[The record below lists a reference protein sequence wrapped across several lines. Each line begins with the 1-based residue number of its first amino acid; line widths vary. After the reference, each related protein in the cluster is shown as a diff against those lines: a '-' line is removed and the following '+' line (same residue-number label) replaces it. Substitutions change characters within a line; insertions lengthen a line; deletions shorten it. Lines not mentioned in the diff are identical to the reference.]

1 MSLAVSIGCIL
12 AAAIAIY
19 LTTKIQD
26 EAFRA
31 GMILVSLIPAFV
43 TLVCGP
49 WAIKLL
55 IVLVPLFLGNSYD
68 FKL

>member
-1 MSLAVSIGCIL
+1 MSLAVSVGCVL
-12 AAAIAIY
+12 TAAIAIY

-31 GMILVSLIPAFV
+31 GMLLFSLIPAFI

-55 IVLVPLFLGNSYD
+55 IVLVPLFLGSSYG